1 MSEYHIPVLLDA
13 CLETLNVHSGG
24 VFLDCTMGGGGHS
37 SAMAKLVGSTGL
49 VIGVDRDQDAIDEV
63 LAHRS
68 DVTASL
74 QPVKVNFGNFPYAM
88 DKCGVSELDGILMDI
103 GVSSHQFDAA
113 ERGFS
118 YRFDAPLDMR
128 MDRASGR
135 SAADILNEE
144 SQDEIQ
150 RILRDYGEVRN
161 SYRMATHICKA
172 RKKKLIETTGDFVS
186 LLNEEYGDLKNSV
199 LSKVFQAFRIEVN
212 GELTELESA
221 LNHSLHTLKIGGRVA
236 VISYHSLEDRIVK
249 NFFREKSV
257 DCICPSELPLCQC
270 GGNNALLKV
279 VTRKPILA
287 TDEEIGMNV
296 RARSAKLRVAERIK

>member
-13 CLETLNVHSGG
+13 CLETLKVMPGG

-37 SAMAKLVGSTGL
+37 SAMARIVGASGM
-49 VIGVDRDQDAIDEV
+49 VIGVDRDQDAINEV
-63 LAHRS
+63 LANRDES
-68 DVTASL
+68 TSSL
-74 QPVKVNFGNFPYAM
+74 HPVKVNFGNFPYAM
-88 DKCGVSELDGILMDI
+88 EQCGVAALDGILMDI

-118 YRFDAPLDMR
+118 YRFNAPLDMR
-128 MDRASGR
+128 MDRAGGR

-172 RKKKLIETTGDFVS
+172 RKNKVIETTGDLVS

-212 GELTELESA
+212 GELDELESA
-221 LNHSLHTLKIGGRVA
+221 LNHSLKTLKIGGRVA

-249 NFFREKSV
+249 SFFRRKSTA
-257 DCICPSELPLCQC
+257 CICPPELPMCQC
-270 GGNNALLKV
+270 GGDNAQLKV
-279 VTRKPILA
+279 ITRKPILA
-287 TDEEIGMNV
+287 TDEEISQNV
-296 RARSAKLRVAERIK
+296 RARSAKLRVAERIR

>member
-1 MSEYHIPVLLDA
+1 MSEYHVPVLLDA
-13 CLETLNVHSGG
+13 CLETLNVSPGG

-37 SAMAKLVGSTGL
+37 SAMARLVGGEGL

-63 LAHRS
+63 AANRDES
-68 DVTASL
+68 TSSL
-74 QPVKVNFGNFPYAM
+74 HPVKVNFGNFPFAM
-88 DKCGVSELDGILMDI
+88 EQCGVTELDGILMDI

-118 YRFDAPLDMR
+118 YRYDAPLDMR

-135 SAADILNEE
+135 SAADIINEDSPE
-144 SQDEIQ
+144 EIQ

-161 SYRMATHICKA
+161 SYRMANHICKA
-172 RKKKLIETTGDFVS
+172 RKNRLVETTGDFVS
-186 LLNEEYGDLKNSV
+186 LLNDEYGDLKNSV

-212 GELTELESA
+212 GELDELESA
-221 LNHSLHTLKIGGRVA
+221 LAHSLDCLRVGGRVA

-249 NFFREKSV
+249 NFFREKSL
-257 DCICPSELPLCQC
+257 DCVCPPEFPLCQC
-270 GGNNALLKV
+270 GGKNAQLKI

-287 TDEEIGMNV
+287 KSDEVAQNV
-296 RARSAKLRVAERIK
+296 RARSAKLRVAERIR